1 MGSEGAI
8 GGVMIIVGAGL
19 LLLIVLLPMSFSYL
33 DFYEYGFAKRRTT
46 GSVDTSQVYEC
57 GRHLIGPDHEFKEF
71 YAAAQFVHYAHINIY
86 TSDNLEVSISVELQ
100 YFLIKED
107 LKLLHDNYDLK
118 YQSVVTGN
126 ANDALRTAVTVFDT
140 SEFISNRT
148 VIQDELLRGVRERL
162 SGNCCIPGCKTKKQ
176 CPHCKDWELCYK
188 NCKPRSKGCTD
199 AEKGFFVEVRY
210 LQLHDIEIPNVVN
223 ERRLLTLI
231 RELEEE
237 REKSIKEEMIIRKQT
252 ELEVNTY
259 KNQAKESIA
268 NATAMSKLI
277 MDEADVNYSRT
288 IENVHNDGLKNMFEG
303 LGLTTNKLK
312 SSLNYMRTL
321 QDHEKIKYSI
331 DFNSLI
337 AKQ

>member
-1 MGSEGAI
+1 MGREGGAI
-8 GGVMIIVGAGL
+8 GAGIIILGVGA
-19 LLLIVLLPMSFSYL
+19 LLLIVLLPMSFGYL
-33 DFYEYGFAKRRTT
+33 DFYEYGFAKRRST
-46 GSVDTSQVYEC
+46 GSVDTSTVYAG
-57 GRHLIGPDHEFKEF
+57 GRHFIGPDHIFKEF
-71 YAAAQFVHYAHINIY
+71 YAAAQFVQYGHINIY

-100 YFLIKED
+100 YFLIQED

-118 YQSVVTGN
+118 YQSVITGN
-126 ANDALRTAVTVFDT
+126 ANDALRSAVTVFDT

-148 VIQDELLRGVRERL
+148 VIQNELLRGVRERL
-162 SGNCCIPGCKTKKQ
+162 SGSCCIPGCKTRKV
-176 CPHCKDWELCYK
+176 CPNCKEWEFCYK
-188 NCKPRSKGCTD
+188 GCKPRSQCKNED
-199 AEKGFFVEVRY
+199 KGFFVEVRY

-252 ELEVNTY
+252 ELEVNAF
-259 KNQAKESIA
+259 KNKARESIA

-288 IENVHNDGLKNMFEG
+288 IENVHNEGLKNMFEG
-303 LGLTTNKLK
+303 LGLNTNKLK